1 MEVIYQKREK
11 LRNENRTFRF
21 LVDINEFT
29 KLEISQ
35 YLNMSIPTISKILDK
50 FLKNK
55 LILEV
60 GTENGKLG
68 RKAVRYKFN
77 PDAYFSIGIKIEK
90 DYISMILMNLA
101 GNIVKKSVVQE
112 KFINEENFIFLI
124 TNELK
129 KFLWEFDRKELLKGI
144 GIVMPGIV
152 DPSSPLIKIGGNFS
166 LFNESM
172 EEIEE
177 EFNLPIYLDNEANAG
192 AVGEYLTGNYEAE
205 DIKNM
210 LYLSIDT
217 GIGSGIIIDKLI
229 YRGGKGNK
237 AGEIG
242 HIPIV
247 PKGRECVCGS
257 RGCLEQY
264 CSNTALIKYF
274 EEAFDCKIAKYED
287 IFQEKFVN
295 DPKGQEILK
304 EYAENLAVGLK
315 SAMLMLNPDKII
327 IGGKISDYSEYF
339 EENLKEALFNDEIFY
354 RDSNILEFS
363 KLSDTAPLLGAAFS
377 SFRDLYRTVGE

>member
-304 EYAENLAVGLK
+304 EYAENLAAGLK

-377 SFRDLYRTVGE
+377 SFRDLYRTES